1 MGLSIFSLFMFM
13 IFGLRGLNDQS
24 LHDSIM
30 GLNDQSLHDS
40 IIYIQHLFDRNY
52 NTKDRFRLIV
62 RLDNG
67 SWGSISN

>member
-1 MGLSIFSLFMFM
+1 MFM

-40 IIYIQHLFDRNY
+40 IMGLGGQSVNRKLSLTINHY
-52 NTKDRFRLIV
+52 
-62 RLDNG
+62 
-67 SWGSISN
+67 SIHSLGV